1 MANINDFQENF
12 NEKEKRLA
20 SFKGLFNILN
30 TTSIEKLPKDE
41 LFYKG
46 SNVFPD
52 EIITEAA
59 TIITDPL
66 VDFVTIL
73 NRDQAIKPVIKR
85 IWVTGSGVNLQ
96 ERYARG
102 HLSSSIEDTTGA
114 NPYVEKIICPLTKVV
129 GTNDQFYVSYAPPED
144 SVTSEGYNEFYEE
157 ASDSNY
163 QTREF
168 DQSALF
174 SSQSFILKNFINPTK
189 FGEEYTARI
198 YTSPHDST
206 ETN

>member
-1 MANINDFQENF
+1 MANINDIPENF

-30 TTSIEKLPKDE
+30 TTSIEKSPDAE

-59 TIITDPL
+59 TIITDPNI
-66 VDFVTIL
+66 DFITIL
-73 NRDQAIKPVIKR
+73 NKDQAIKPAIKR
-85 IWVTGSGVNLQ
+85 IWVTGSGVNLP
-96 ERYARG
+96 ERYTRG

-114 NPYVEKIICPLTKVV
+114 NPHVEKIICPLTKVV
-129 GTNDQFYVSYAPPED
+129 GTNDQLYVAYAPPEG
-144 SVTSEGYNEFYEE
+144 SVTSEGYNEFYED

-174 SSQSFILKNFINPTK
+174 SYQYFILKNFLEHHMHPILLKLFHLYRT
-189 FGEEYTARI
+189 I
-198 YTSPHDST
+198 
-206 ETN
+206 